1 MSHHVF
7 DDMPSGKRRRAM
19 LHAPTSFL
27 RREDGSTT
35 VFATVVFVLMV
46 GVGGIAVDLMRYET
60 QRVQLQ
66 YTLDRA
72 VLAAA
77 SMSQSLDAVS
87 VVENYFETSGLEG
100 YRLRVNVEEGL
111 NFRRV
116 EARAEMEVQTLFMSI
131 FGQRMLTSP
140 AAGAAEE
147 RIPNVEV
154 SLVLDISGSM
164 RFTDSDGM
172 MQIARLRPAAQNF
185 ISRMLQGERADL
197 TTISIVPYAGQVNP
211 GATVFDLI
219 GGQRETIT
227 YQDSNGDPV
236 VTLRDPQ
243 RSSCVEFNSTHFART
258 SIPQGWSFEQV
269 PHFMRWAI
277 DNPTMD
283 WGWCPL
289 EGNIAAGEASS
300 AIQYLSADAADLNA
314 YISRMRL
321 HDGTGTHYGMLWGLW
336 LLDPASRWV
345 VEELA
350 NQGVVDAGL
359 TGRPAP
365 YDDPETLKVIVLMTD
380 GNITD
385 QFRPRFVDRTLSP
398 LNETNPADIFL
409 NHTRELDRQNNS
421 NDCNGQG
428 CRVTEASLSTNRNRF
443 YEACDRA
450 RANGIIV
457 FTIAFN
463 TNDAGRQE
471 MQRCASST
479 AHYYD
484 VRGAALDSAFQSIAG
499 TIQRLRLVQ

>member
-1 MSHHVF
+1 
-7 DDMPSGKRRRAM
+7 
-19 LHAPTSFL
+19 L

-116 EARAEMEVQTLFMSI
+116 EARAEMELQTLFMSI

-185 ISRMLQGERADL
+185 VSRMLHGERADL

-243 RSSCVEFNSTHFART
+243 RSSCVEFDGTHFDRT
-258 SIPQGWSFEQV
+258 SIPQGWTFEQV

-277 DNPTMD
+277 DAPTMD

-289 EGNIAAGEASS
+289 EGNSAAGEASS
-300 AIQYLSADAADLNA
+300 AIQYFSADAGDLNT

-350 NQGVVDAGL
+350 DQGVVDAGF
-359 TGRPAP
+359 TERPAP

-398 LNETNPADIFL
+398 LNETDPDDIFL

-421 NDCNGQG
+421 NHCNGQG
-428 CRVTEASLSTNRNRF
+428 CRVTEANLSTNRSRF

-471 MQRCASST
+471 MQRCASSA

>member
-1 MSHHVF
+1 
-7 DDMPSGKRRRAM
+7 
-19 LHAPTSFL
+19 
-27 RREDGSTT
+27 
-35 VFATVVFVLMV
+35 
-46 GVGGIAVDLMRYET
+46 
-60 QRVQLQ
+60 
-66 YTLDRA
+66 
-72 VLAAA
+72 
-77 SMSQSLDAVS
+77 
-87 VVENYFETSGLEG
+87 
-100 YRLRVNVEEGL
+100 
-111 NFRRV
+111 
-116 EARAEMEVQTLFMSI
+116 
-131 FGQRMLTSP
+131 
-140 AAGAAEE
+140 
-147 RIPNVEV
+147 
-154 SLVLDISGSM
+154 
-164 RFTDSDGM
+164 
-172 MQIARLRPAAQNF
+172 
-185 ISRMLQGERADL
+185 
-197 TTISIVPYAGQVNP
+197 
-211 GATVFDLI
+211 
-219 GGQRETIT
+219 
-227 YQDSNGDPV
+227 
-236 VTLRDPQ
+236 
-243 RSSCVEFNSTHFART
+243 
-258 SIPQGWSFEQV
+258 
-269 PHFMRWAI
+269 
-277 DNPTMD
+277 
-283 WGWCPL
+283 
-289 EGNIAAGEASS
+289 
-300 AIQYLSADAADLNA
+300 
-314 YISRMRL
+314 
-321 HDGTGTHYGMLWGLW
+321 
-336 LLDPASRWV
+336 V

-350 NQGVVDAGL
+350 DQGVVDPGL